1 MVKEW
6 PGRKSSLDVAGG
18 ELRRKGGR
26 EEESDDA
33 RHEARR
39 RQSWGAGVFGRSGEG
54 LSYGEKGLDET
65 PTSGD
70 GI

>member
-1 MVKEW
+1 MSQ
-6 PGRKSSLDVAGG
+6 GKSC
-18 ELRRKGGR
+18 ERKGGR
-26 EEESDDA
+26 EESDDA
-33 RHEARR
+33 SHEARR
-39 RQSWGAGVFGRSGEG
+39 RQYWGAGVFGLSGEG